1 MGKKGGKGKPTGKD
15 KKAANAG
22 KKKTSR
28 KLYEK
33 YDVSGDKLV
42 RKNSFSPKSPGD
54 FMAEHKD
61 RKTCGCS
68 GYTEFKRKEAAK
80 EEKKEE

>member
-1 MGKKGGKGKPTGKD
+1 MKKGKPTGKD
-15 KKAANAG
+15 KKALKAG
-22 KKKTSR
+22 KKKTTR
-28 KLYEK
+28 KLYQR

-61 RKTCGCS
+61 RKTCGRS
-68 GYTEFKRKEAAK
+68 GYTEFKRKEVKEEEPK

>member
-1 MGKKGGKGKPTGKD
+1 MAMKKGKPTGKD
-15 KKAANAG
+15 KKALKAG
-22 KKKTSR
+22 RKKTTR

-33 YDVSGDKLV
+33 YDVSGDKIV

-61 RKTCGCS
+61 RKTCGRTQ
-68 GYTEFKRKEAAK
+68 YTEFKSKNKEEAK
-80 EEKKEE
+80 EEKKKE

>member
-1 MGKKGGKGKPTGKD
+1 MAAKKGKPTGKD
-15 KKAANAG
+15 KKAAKAG
-22 KKKTSR
+22 KKKTPR

-33 YDVSGDKLV
+33 YEISGDKLV

-61 RKTCGCS
+61 RKTCGRT
-68 GYTEFKRKEAAK
+68 GYTEFKRKE
-80 EEKKEE
+80 EKKEEVKKE